1 MKSTEVQS
9 KLYDKNFL
17 KIYLMTLNLT
27 NISYLNII
35 SILFY
40 LIPFS
45 LGLGSAV
52 PDILLS
58 IIALSFFFF
67 IAINKY
73 WKILKNKFTY
83 FFLFFWIIIV
93 INSFFS
99 ENFITSFRI
108 SFFYIRYLFFSL
120 AVYYIICNNKKFLL
134 NTFYSI
140 TFSLYTVFFFSFFQ
154 LITGYNI
161 FFDNLND
168 LVQLGFRNHPQRI
181 SGLFGKELILG
192 GYLVRIFPLYF
203 ALYLIQNKK
212 FIINCLFFSN
222 SILLIIMSL
231 YAGERSA
238 IVLLFLIIVLSYI
251 FIKNFHK
258 IKLYFIIFFS
268 IITILIF
275 TLDKEIRFRFL
286 EQTISHQIVQNNKIY
301 LFSEQHQSHL
311 LVAYRIFKDHIIF
324 GSGVKSFSNLCHQE
338 KYNEGIVKLL
348 QPDGTLLYLSCT
360 THPHNTYFQILS
372 ETGLVGFTFLITIL
386 IYLFKNFFHF
396 IKIKK
401 TRKLNL
407 EEYNFSIMLNILF
420 LAFLFPF
427 MPTGNFFSNWLS
439 VAYYLPVGFFLYS
452 IDLLKKK

>member
-1 MKSTEVQS
+1 MS
-9 KLYDKNFL
+9 F
-17 KIYLMTLNLT
+17 NLT
-27 NISYLNII
+27 NIRYLNFI

-58 IIALSFFFF
+58 IVALSFLFF
-67 IAINKY
+67 IVINKY
-73 WKILKNKFTY
+73 WEILKNKFTY

-120 AVYYIICNNKKFLL
+120 AVYYIICNNKKFLI
-134 NTFYSI
+134 NNFYSI

-168 LVQLGFRNHPQRI
+168 LMQLGFRNHPQRI
-181 SGLFGKELILG
+181 SGLFGNELILG

-212 FIINCLFFSN
+212 FTINFLFFSN
-222 SILLIIMSL
+222 SIMLIIMSL

-238 IVLLFLIIVLSYI
+238 IVLLFLIILLSYI
-251 FIKNFHK
+251 FIKNFYK

-286 EQTISHQIVQNNKIY
+286 EQTIFHQIVQNDKIY

-338 KYNEGIVKLL
+338 KYNEGILKL
-348 QPDGTLLYLSCT
+348 PKHDGTFIYLSCT

-386 IYLFKNFFHF
+386 IYLFKSLFYL

-407 EEYNFSIMLNILF
+407 QEYNFSIMLNILF

-427 MPTGNFFSNWLS
+427 IPTGNFFSNWLS
-439 VAYYLPVGFFLYS
+439 VAYYMPVGFFLYS

>member
-1 MKSTEVQS
+1 MS
-9 KLYDKNFL
+9 F
-17 KIYLMTLNLT
+17 NLT
-27 NISYLNII
+27 NIRYLNII

-45 LGLGSAV
+45 LGLGSAI

-67 IAINKY
+67 IIINKY
-73 WKILKNKFTY
+73 WEILKNKFTY

-108 SFFYIRYLFFSL
+108 SFLYIRYLFFSL
-120 AVYYIICNNKKFLL
+120 AVYYIISNNKKFLL

-140 TFSLYTVFFFSFFQ
+140 TISLYIIFFFSFFQ

-168 LVQLGFRNHPQRI
+168 LVRLGFRNHPQRI
-181 SGLFGKELILG
+181 SGLFGEELILG

-203 ALYLIQNKK
+203 ALYLIQKKK
-212 FIINCLFFSN
+212 FIINFLFFSN
-222 SILLIIMSL
+222 SILLFIMSL

-238 IVLLFLIIVLSYI
+238 MVFLLLIIVLSYV
-251 FIKNFHK
+251 FIKNFYK
-258 IKLYFIIFFS
+258 IKLYSIIFFS

-275 TLDKEIRFRFL
+275 TLDKEIRFRFF
-286 EQTISHQIVQNNKIY
+286 EQTISHQILQNNKIY
-301 LFSEQHQSHL
+301 LFSEQHQSHF

-338 KYNEGIVKLL
+338 KYNQDIVKL
-348 QPDGTLLYLSCT
+348 PKHDGTFIYLSCT

-372 ETGLVGFTFLITIL
+372 ETGLVGFAFLITIL
-386 IYLFKNFFHF
+386 IYLFRNLSYL

-401 TRKLNL
+401 TQKLNL
-407 EEYNFSIMLNILF
+407 EEYNFLIMLNILF

-427 MPTGNFFSNWLS
+427 IPTGNFFSNWLS
-439 VAYYLPVGFFLYS
+439 VAYYMPVGFFLYS
-452 IDLLKKK
+452 MDLLKKK